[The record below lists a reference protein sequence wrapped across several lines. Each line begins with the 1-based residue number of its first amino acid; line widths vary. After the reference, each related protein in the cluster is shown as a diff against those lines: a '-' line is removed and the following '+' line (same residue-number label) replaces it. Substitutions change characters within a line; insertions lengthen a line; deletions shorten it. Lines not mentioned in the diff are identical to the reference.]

1 MIHKLLES
9 DLFVTVTV
17 HDSNEL
23 LQVEAFAPNVVEE
36 LSLDSKEH
44 ANLLGCSLEDIDS
57 ELVLSAILLH
67 DGLSVEQLLTKLVL
81 IKELDYFI
89 LSDRSVFIH
98 EPAKDGLGLR
108 ERCEGEVRSTLKDEV
123 VDHGIDVL
131 LDEVL

>member
-1 MIHKLLES
+1 M
-9 DLFVTVTV
+9 
-17 HDSNEL
+17 
-23 LQVEAFAPNVVEE
+23 VEE

-123 VDHGIDVL
+123 VDQGIDVL